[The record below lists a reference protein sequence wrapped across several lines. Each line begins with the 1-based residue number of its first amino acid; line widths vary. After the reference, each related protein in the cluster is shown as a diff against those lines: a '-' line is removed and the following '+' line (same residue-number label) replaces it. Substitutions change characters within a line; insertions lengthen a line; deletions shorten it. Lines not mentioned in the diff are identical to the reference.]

1 MFYQKDSVQVL
12 NDLDS
17 NLTGLTQEEVTSRLK
32 NYGRNVLK
40 EKPKTPTWKLF
51 LESFKDPLVIIL
63 LVAAMTQV
71 FLGDTVESLIIFAV
85 LGINA
90 VLGVVQTKK
99 ADSSLDSLKK
109 LSVPE
114 AKVIRNNEKLTIS
127 SQELVPGDIVLL
139 EAGDYVPA
147 DGRII
152 ESQTLKVIEGM
163 LTGESEPVLKN
174 ADTINEESSLG
185 DQKNMVFSGSMVVYG
200 RATYVVTSCG
210 MNTQV
215 GKIANLLETAE
226 NKQTP
231 LQQKLDDFGKKLGVA
246 IVILATLIFALE
258 VFRGGDLMNS
268 FMFAIAI
275 AVAAIPEAL
284 TSIVTIV
291 LASGTNTMA
300 KRQSIIRKLP
310 AVETLGSTSVI
321 CTDKTGTLTQ
331 NKMTVVES
339 YLYGPDSDK
348 FNGFDYIKD
357 YTNTNS
363 NNSENTSDGTE
374 IAVCACAIQER
385 YLSLSSILCNDS
397 DVNEEGIEI
406 GDPTEVA
413 LINYAEKYDVDY
425 KSIRENY
432 TRISEI
438 PFDSDRK
445 LMTTVN
451 LIDDENI
458 MFTKGAP
465 DVIFKRCKYALKYDE
480 VVEISDEILDEY
492 KKINENF
499 SNRALR
505 VLAFAYKNV
514 ADEFGPSLD
523 DENNLILIGLM
534 AMIDPPREEV
544 FDAVK
549 EAKSSGIKTIM
560 ITGDHKTTAAAIARE
575 IGIMEKDDLALTG
588 QELDSL
594 TDEELNNKLE
604 KISVYARVSP
614 ENKIRI
620 VKAWQKKGK
629 VTAMTGDGV
638 NDAPALKQAN
648 IGIGMGSG
656 TEVAKDASA
665 MVLVDDNFA
674 TIVNAIEVGRT
685 VYNNIKKSI
694 TYLFSGNLGGIIT
707 ILFAVFAGWANP
719 FTTIQ
724 LLFINLVTDSLPAIA
739 LGFEKPE
746 KDTMNKPPRDPNES
760 ILCKDT
766 LKVVLTRGSII
777 GIVTILAQYIGM
789 QTSDAL
795 GAAMAFITIT
805 LSRIIQ
811 TFAARSNSETILSLG
826 VTSNKYALGAVIICL
841 GMLSLTFLPFMR
853 GIFAIPLTFELKNL
867 GVCLALA
874 ITAVGCMESS
884 KFVKTK

>member
-32 NYGRNVLK
+32 NYGRNALK

-246 IVILATLIFALE
+246 IVILAALIFALE

-331 NKMTVVES
+331 NKMTVVET

-363 NNSENTSDGTE
+363 NNNKNTSDGTE

-505 VLAFAYKNV
+505 VLAFAYKDV
-514 ADEFGPSLD
+514 SDEFEPSLD

-594 TDEELNNKLE
+594 TDEELDNKLE

-694 TYLFSGNLGGIIT
+694 TYLFSGNLGGIIA

-746 KDTMNKPPRDPNES
+746 KDTMNKPPRYPNES

>member
-1 MFYQKDSVQVL
+1 MFYQKNSVEVL

-17 NLTGLTQEEVTSRLK
+17 NLTGLTQEESKLRLEK
-32 NYGRNVLK
+32 YGCNALQ
-40 EKPKTPTWKLF
+40 EKSKTPTWRLF
-51 LESFKDPLVIIL
+51 LENFKDPLVIIL
-63 LVAAMTQV
+63 LIAAMTQV
-71 FLGDTVESLIIFAV
+71 FLGDTVESIIIFTV
-85 LGINA
+85 LVINA

-99 ADSSLDSLKK
+99 AESSLDSLKK

-114 AKVIRNNEKLTIS
+114 AKVIRNNQKLTIS
-127 SQELVPGDIVLL
+127 SQELVPGDIVIL

-174 ADTINEESSLG
+174 TDVINEECALG

-200 RATYVVTSCG
+200 RATFVVTSTG
-210 MNTQV
+210 MNTEV
-215 GKIANLLETAE
+215 GKIADLLETAG

-231 LQQKLDDFGKKLGVA
+231 LQEKLDDFGKKLGIA
-246 IVILATLIFALE
+246 IVFLAGFIFALE
-258 VFRGGDLMNS
+258 VFRGKDLMNS

-291 LASGTNTMA
+291 LASGTNIMA
-300 KRQSIIRKLP
+300 KKQSIIRKLP
-310 AVETLGSTSVI
+310 AVETLGSTGVI

-331 NKMTVVES
+331 NKMTVVET

-348 FNGFDYIKD
+348 FNGFEYNKNYDFLNVED
-357 YTNTNS
+357 TSSSHS
-363 NNSENTSDGTE
+363 NE
-374 IAVCACAIQER
+374 IAVAGCMLQER
-385 YLSLSSILCNDS
+385 YLNLSSILCNDS
-397 DVNEEGIEI
+397 DVNEEGVEI

-413 LINYAEKYDVDY
+413 LINYAQKYDLDY
-425 KSIRENY
+425 KSIREECL
-432 TRISEI
+432 RIAEI

-451 LIDDENI
+451 SIDGQNI

-465 DVIFKRCKYALKYDE
+465 DVIFSRCKYAIKCDE
-480 VVEISDEILDEY
+480 ILEMSDEILDEY
-492 KKINENF
+492 KKVNENF

-505 VLAFAYKNV
+505 VLAFAYKKV
-514 ADEFGPSLD
+514 SDEFEPTLD
-523 DENNLILIGLM
+523 DENDLILIGLM

-544 FDAVK
+544 FKAVE

-588 QELDSL
+588 KELDSL
-594 TDEELNNKLE
+594 DDTELDSKLE
-604 KISVYARVSP
+604 RISVYARVSP

-638 NDAPALKQAN
+638 NDAPALKQAD

-685 VYNNIKKSI
+685 VYSNIKKSI
-694 TYLFSGNLGGIIT
+694 TYLFSGNLGGIIS
-707 ILFAVFAGWANP
+707 ILFAVFAGWTNP

-746 KDTMNKPPRDPNES
+746 KNTMNKPPRDPNES

-795 GAAMAFITIT
+795 GAAMAFSTIT

-811 TFAARSNSETILSLG
+811 TFAARSNSETICSLG
-826 VTSNKYALGAVIICL
+826 FTSNKYALGAVIVCL
-841 GMLSLTFLPFMR
+841 AMFSTTLLPFMR
-853 GIFAIPLTFELKNL
+853 GIFAIPSVFEIQN
-867 GVCLALA
+867 LA
-874 ITAVGCMESS
+874 ICFGLAVLATICMEIS
-884 KFVKTK
+884 KLFKR

>member
-331 NKMTVVES
+331 NKMTVVET

-363 NNSENTSDGTE
+363 NNNENTSDGTE

-480 VVEISDEILDEY
+480 VIEISDEILDEY

-514 ADEFGPSLD
+514 ADEFEPSLD

-594 TDEELNNKLE
+594 TDEELDNKLE

-694 TYLFSGNLGGIIT
+694 TYLFSGNLGGIIA

>member
-1 MFYQKDSVQVL
+1 MFYQKNSVEVL

-17 NLTGLTQEEVTSRLK
+17 NLTGLTQEESKLRLEK
-32 NYGRNVLK
+32 YGCNALQ
-40 EKPKTPTWKLF
+40 EKSKTPTWRLF
-51 LESFKDPLVIIL
+51 LENFKDPLVIIL
-63 LVAAMTQV
+63 LIAAMTQV
-71 FLGDTVESLIIFAV
+71 FLGDTVESIIIFTV
-85 LGINA
+85 LVINA

-99 ADSSLDSLKK
+99 AESSLDSLKK

-114 AKVIRNNEKLTIS
+114 AKVIRNNQKLTIS
-127 SQELVPGDIVLL
+127 SQELVPGDIVIL

-163 LTGESEPVLKN
+163 LTGESEPVLKD

-246 IVILATLIFALE
+246 IVILAALIFALE

-331 NKMTVVES
+331 NKMTVVET

-480 VVEISDEILDEY
+480 VIEISDEILDEY

-514 ADEFGPSLD
+514 ADEFEPSLD

-594 TDEELNNKLE
+594 TDEELDNKLE

-694 TYLFSGNLGGIIT
+694 TYLFSGNLGGIIA

>member
-32 NYGRNVLK
+32 NYGRNALK

-246 IVILATLIFALE
+246 IVILAALIFALE

-514 ADEFGPSLD
+514 SDEFKPSLD

-594 TDEELNNKLE
+594 TDEELDNKLE

-694 TYLFSGNLGGIIT
+694 TYLFSGNLGGIIA

-746 KDTMNKPPRDPNES
+746 KDTMNRPPRDPNES

>member
-215 GKIANLLETAE
+215 GKIANLLKTAE

-331 NKMTVVES
+331 NKMTVVET

-363 NNSENTSDGTE
+363 NNNKNTSDGTE

-432 TRISEI
+432 TRISEL

-514 ADEFGPSLD
+514 SDEFKPSLD

-594 TDEELNNKLE
+594 TDEELDNKLE

-694 TYLFSGNLGGIIT
+694 TYLFSGNLGGIIA

>member
-32 NYGRNVLK
+32 NYGRNALK

-246 IVILATLIFALE
+246 IVILAALIFALE

-331 NKMTVVES
+331 NKMTVVET